1 MSAEGTADGVMVVNP
16 ASDSGRTARRWQD
29 IARRAAAHGLELEP
43 RLTEAPGHA
52 ADLTRTALREG
63 ARLIVTVGGDGT
75 VSEAVNGFFDGGR
88 AVAPDAELAV
98 IERGSGC
105 DFARTFGIPKAA
117 DAALEVAA
125 NGRAQPIDLGRV
137 SFVAPD
143 GSPASR
149 LYCNVASAGLTGVV
163 AERVNRSGKPL
174 GATVA
179 FAWGAV
185 ATFFGYRNHRFR
197 VDIDGRAVDQVCNNV
212 IVANCR
218 YFAGGMHIVPMADP
232 ADGMLDALVW
242 GDVGKLDLAMNLHRL
257 YRGTHVNHPKA
268 EFTRARRVT
277 VEPDSPLPIEAD
289 GEQPGTTPATF
300 EVVPAAVRLRVPR

>member
-1 MSAEGTADGVMVVNP
+1 MSASAARGVMIVNP
-16 ASDSGRTARRWQD
+16 ASDSGRTARRWEE
-29 IARRAAAHGLELEP
+29 IARRAAAHGLDVEP

-52 ADLTRTALREG
+52 ADLTRHALREG
-63 ARLIVTVGGDGT
+63 AELIVTVGGDGT
-75 VSEAVNGFFDGGR
+75 VSETVNGFFDG
-88 AVAPDAELAV
+88 AEPVAPQAELAV

-105 DFARTFGIPKAA
+105 DFARTFRIPTAT
-117 DAALEVAA
+117 DAAIEVAA
-125 NGRAQPIDLGRV
+125 SGRTQTIDLGRV
-137 SFVAPD
+137 SYVAPD
-143 GSPASR
+143 GVPATR

-197 VDIDGRAVDQVCNNV
+197 IDIDGHSVEQVCNNV

-232 ADGMLDALVW
+232 TDGMLDALVW

-268 EFTRARRVT
+268 EFRRAHRVH